1 MFYYSPEITMI
12 LRYALLIAA
21 VAFTAVSAQDF
32 PVRIEPVTII
42 PYLQGRVVIP
52 PSPLKYQ
59 NIFVGAVD
67 TVETKDGKAVAKQ
80 WHDYIG
86 YAADPTGNSLGYAI
100 VNHEM
105 IEAND
110 KIGDGGGM
118 TMFKLG
124 KKADGTLEVLTQTL
138 SDGRTGKFFNV
149 DFKNTVG
156 ETGMNCGGISF
167 GNRVWTAEEWYQT
180 TNKMINADGKG
191 FRDTADFEI
200 GKLQPSGFPGLDGKK
215 IKRFENLNWM
225 VEIDPV
231 NAKAVRK
238 QYNWSRQGFEAGVV
252 MNDNK
257 TVYLFEDG
265 EVGKSLLTKF
275 VADQPG
281 DFTKGKLYFYKQD
294 AGAFTGT
301 WVEVPND
308 PATNWDIMV
317 APHAWAKT
325 KGITGFTR
333 LEWGQ
338 VNKTDGKI
346 YITETGNDRPGSR
359 YKSAL
364 AEGWTLPKHTYDRA
378 REQGVAVDSSALWDY
393 YGRVLV
399 LDPKDNS
406 VRVFIEGGPYVTD
419 ANATMNK
426 YPEKHLSNPDGL
438 GFLYV
443 NGKTFM
449 VIEEDLNG
457 VSFGRMPNTGMRGTN
472 CEAWLLD
479 MSKEPTI
486 DNLYRL
492 AISPYGSE
500 ITGFVSFDDGNT
512 VLINS
517 QHPDNATISDAA
529 AKNSLTFAITG
540 LKQLVSSIDND
551 DDQPTESG
559 IRVFPNPTSTQIQ
572 FSQTLDAA
580 LYDATGARVRV
591 VREASSM
598 DISDLA
604 SGVYYVRFVD
614 GSTRQVV
621 VQR

>member
-1 MFYYSPEITMI
+1 MRILILTAAIVAATFTM
-12 LRYALLIAA
+12 R
-21 VAFTAVSAQDF
+21 AQDF
-32 PVRIEPVTII
+32 PVRIEPVSMV
-42 PYLQGRVVIP
+42 PYLQGRITVP

-59 NIFVGAVD
+59 NIFVGGVD
-67 TVETKDGKAVAKQ
+67 TVETSLGRAAAKQ

-86 YAADPTGNSLGYAI
+86 YAADPSGASLGWAI

-124 KKADGTLEVLTQTL
+124 KKLDGTVEVLNQTL
-138 SDGRTGKFFNV
+138 SDGRSGKFFNV

-156 ETGMNCGGISF
+156 ETGMNCGGISWN
-167 GNRVWTAEEWYQT
+167 GRVWTAEEWYQT
-180 TNKMINADGKG
+180 SNKGIYVDGAG
-191 FRDTADFEI
+191 IRDTAEFEI
-200 GKLQPSGFPGLDGKK
+200 GKMVPSGFTGLDGKK
-215 IKRFENLNWM
+215 IKKYQNLNWM
-225 VEIDPV
+225 VEINPRD
-231 NAKAVRK
+231 AKAVRK
-238 QYNWSRQGFEAGVV
+238 QYNWGRQGFEAGVV
-252 MNDNK
+252 MADQK

-265 EVGKSLLTKF
+265 DAGKSLLSKF
-275 VADQPG
+275 IADAPG
-281 DFTKGKLYFYKQD
+281 DFTKGNLYFYKQN
-294 AGAFTGT
+294 AGQFTGT
-301 WVEVPND
+301 WIQVPNN
-308 PATNWDIMV
+308 PATDWDILV

-325 KGITGFTR
+325 QGITGFTR

-338 VNKTDGKI
+338 LNKTDGKI
-346 YITETGNDRPGSR
+346 YITETGNDKPGSR

-378 REQGVAVDSSALWDY
+378 AAQGFSIDSSAYWDY

-399 LDPKDNS
+399 FDPTDNS
-406 VRVFIEGGPYVTD
+406 VKSYIEGGPYITD
-419 ANATMNK
+419 AQAVPSQ
-426 YPEKHLSNPDGL
+426 YPDKHLSNPDGI

-457 VSFGRMPNTGMRGTN
+457 VNWGRMPNTGMRGTN

-479 MSKEPTI
+479 MSKPATI

-500 ITGFVSFDDGNT
+500 ITGFASFDDGNI

-517 QHPDNATISDAA
+517 QHPDNVTISDAA
-529 AKNSLTFAITG
+529 AKNSLTFALSG
-540 LKQLVSSIDND
+540 LKQLVSSIDK
-551 DDQPTESG
+551 DDQERPQG
-559 IRVFPNPTSTQIQ
+559 FVGVFPNPTSSQLN
-572 FSQTLDAA
+572 FSEATDAA

-591 VREASSM
+591 VRNATTV
-598 DISDLA
+598 DIADLA
-604 SGVYYVRFVD
+604 AGVYYIRTAN
-614 GSTRQVV
+614 GSTQQVV
-621 VQR
+621 IQR

>member
-1 MFYYSPEITMI
+1 MSF
-12 LRYALLIAA
+12 LRNAMLCC
-21 VAFTAVSAQDF
+21 FTAGALTAQDF
-32 PVRIEPVTII
+32 PVKIEPVTMV
-42 PYLQGRVVIP
+42 PYLMGRVVVP

-59 NIFVGAVD
+59 NIFVGGVD
-67 TVETKDGKAVAKQ
+67 SVETSTGRTVAKQ

-86 YAADPTGNSLGYAI
+86 YAADPTGQSLGYAI

-124 KKADGTLEVLTQTL
+124 KKADGTVEVLEQTL
-138 SDGRTGKFFNV
+138 ADGRKGKFFNV

-156 ETGMNCGGISF
+156 ETGMNCGGISWS
-167 GNRVWTAEEWYQT
+167 NRVWTAEEWYQT
-180 TNKMINADGKG
+180 SNSGINAAGKG
-191 FRDTADFEI
+191 FRDTSDFEI
-200 GKLQPSGFPGLDGKK
+200 GKLQPSGFAGLDGKK
-215 IKRFENLNWM
+215 IKRYENLNWM

-238 QYNWSRQGFEAGVV
+238 QYNWGRQGFEAGVV
-252 MNDNK
+252 MDDQK

-265 EVGKSLLTKF
+265 EAGKSLFTKF

-281 DFTKGKLYFYKQD
+281 DFTKGKLYFYKQNS
-294 AGAFTGT
+294 GQFTGT

-308 PATNWDIMV
+308 PVTNWDIMV
-317 APHAWAKT
+317 APHEWAK
-325 KGITGFTR
+325 KQGITGFTR

-338 VNKTDGKI
+338 INKTDGKI
-346 YITETGNDRPGSR
+346 YITETGNDKPGAR
-359 YKSAL
+359 YKTAIT
-364 AEGWTLPKHTYDRA
+364 EGWTLPQHTYDRA
-378 REQGVAVDSSALWDY
+378 TAQKVAIDSSAYVDY

-399 LDPKDNS
+399 FDPADNS
-406 VRVFIEGGPYVTD
+406 VKSFLEGGPSITD
-419 ANATMNK
+419 AQAVPGK
-426 YPEKHLSNPDGL
+426 YPEKHFSNPDGI
-438 GFLYV
+438 GFLYL
-443 NGKTFM
+443 NGKTFA

-457 VSFGRMPNTGMRGTN
+457 VSMGRMPNTGMRGTN

-492 AISPYGSE
+492 AISQYGSE
-500 ITGFVSFDDGNT
+500 ITGFASFDDGNV
-512 VLINS
+512 VLLNA
-517 QHPDNATISDAA
+517 QHPDAATISDAA

-540 LKQLVSSIDND
+540 MKQLVSSIEQEESD
-551 DDQPTESG
+551 DTASG
-559 IRVFPNPTSTQIQ
+559 IRVFPNPTSSSLNFTTAI
-572 FSQTLDAA
+572 DAA

-591 VREASSM
+591 VRNASTM

-604 SGVYYVRFVD
+604 QGTYYVRFASGD
-614 GSTRQVV
+614 TRQVV
-621 VQR
+621 IQR

>member
-1 MFYYSPEITMI
+1 MSF
-12 LRYALLIAA
+12 LRNAMLCC
-21 VAFTAVSAQDF
+21 FTAGALTAQDF
-32 PVRIEPVTII
+32 PVKIEPVTMV
-42 PYLQGRVVIP
+42 PYLMGRVVVP

-59 NIFVGAVD
+59 NIFVGGVD
-67 TVETKDGKAVAKQ
+67 SVETSTGRTVAKQ

-86 YAADPTGNSLGYAI
+86 YAADPTGQSLGYAI

-124 KKADGTLEVLTQTL
+124 KKADGTVEVLEQTL
-138 SDGRTGKFFNV
+138 ADGRKGKFFNV

-156 ETGMNCGGISF
+156 ETGMNCGGISWS
-167 GNRVWTAEEWYQT
+167 NRVWTAEEWYQT
-180 TNKMINADGKG
+180 SNSGINAAGKG
-191 FRDTADFEI
+191 FRDTSDFEI
-200 GKLQPSGFPGLDGKK
+200 GKLQPSGFAGLDGKK
-215 IKRFENLNWM
+215 IKRYENLNWM

-238 QYNWSRQGFEAGVV
+238 QYNWGRQGFEAGVV
-252 MNDNK
+252 MDDQK

-265 EVGKSLLTKF
+265 EAGKSLFTQF

-281 DFTKGKLYFYKQD
+281 DFTKGKLYFYKQNSGQF
-294 AGAFTGT
+294 AGT

-308 PATNWDIMV
+308 PVTNWDIMV
-317 APHAWAKT
+317 APHEWAK
-325 KGITGFTR
+325 KQGITGFTR

-338 VNKTDGKI
+338 INKTDGKI
-346 YITETGNDRPGSR
+346 YITETGNDKPGAR
-359 YKSAL
+359 YKTAIT
-364 AEGWTLPKHTYDRA
+364 EGWTLPQHTYDRA
-378 REQGVAVDSSALWDY
+378 TAQKVAIDSSAYVDY

-399 LDPKDNS
+399 FDPADNS
-406 VRVFIEGGPYVTD
+406 VKSFLEGGPSITD
-419 ANATMNK
+419 AQAVPGK
-426 YPEKHLSNPDGL
+426 YPEKHFSNPDGI
-438 GFLYV
+438 GFLYL
-443 NGKTFM
+443 NGKTFA

-457 VSFGRMPNTGMRGTN
+457 VSMGRMPNTGMRGTN

-500 ITGFVSFDDGNT
+500 ITGFASFDDGNV

-517 QHPDNATISDAA
+517 QHPDAATISDAA

-540 LKQLVSSIDND
+540 MKQLVSSIEQEESD
-551 DDQPTESG
+551 DTASG
-559 IRVFPNPTSTQIQ
+559 IRVFPNPTSSSLNFTTAI
-572 FSQTLDAA
+572 DAA
-580 LYDATGARVRV
+580 LYDAAGARVRV
-591 VREASSM
+591 VRNASTM

-604 SGVYYVRFVD
+604 QGTYYVRFASGD
-614 GSTRQVV
+614 TRQVV
-621 VQR
+621 IQR

>member
-1 MFYYSPEITMI
+1 MSF
-12 LRYALLIAA
+12 LRNAMLCC
-21 VAFTAVSAQDF
+21 FTAGALTAQDF
-32 PVRIEPVTII
+32 PVKIEPVTMV
-42 PYLQGRVVIP
+42 PYLMGRVVVP

-59 NIFVGAVD
+59 NIFVGGVD
-67 TVETKDGKAVAKQ
+67 SVETSTGRTVAKQ

-86 YAADPTGNSLGYAI
+86 YAADPTGQSLGYAI

-124 KKADGTLEVLTQTL
+124 KKADGTVEVLEQTL
-138 SDGRTGKFFNV
+138 ADGRKGKFFNV

-156 ETGMNCGGISF
+156 ETGMNCGGISWS
-167 GNRVWTAEEWYQT
+167 NRVWTAEEWYQT
-180 TNKMINADGKG
+180 SNSGINAAGKG
-191 FRDTADFEI
+191 FRDTSDFEI
-200 GKLQPSGFPGLDGKK
+200 GKLQPSGFAGLDGKK
-215 IKRFENLNWM
+215 IKRYENLNWM

-238 QYNWSRQGFEAGVV
+238 QYNWGRQGFEAGVV
-252 MNDNK
+252 MDDQK

-265 EVGKSLLTKF
+265 EAGKSLFTKF

-281 DFTKGKLYFYKQD
+281 DFTKGKLYFYKQNS
-294 AGAFTGT
+294 GQFTGT

-308 PATNWDIMV
+308 PVTNWDIMV
-317 APHAWAKT
+317 APHEWAK
-325 KGITGFTR
+325 KQGITGFTR

-338 VNKTDGKI
+338 INKTDGKI
-346 YITETGNDRPGSR
+346 YITETGNDKPGAR
-359 YKSAL
+359 YKTAITD
-364 AEGWTLPKHTYDRA
+364 GWTLPQHTYDRA
-378 REQGVAVDSSALWDY
+378 AAQKVAIDSSAYVDY

-399 LDPKDNS
+399 FDPADNS
-406 VRVFIEGGPYVTD
+406 VKSFLEGGPSITD
-419 ANATMNK
+419 AQAVPGK
-426 YPEKHLSNPDGL
+426 YPEKHFSNPDGI
-438 GFLYV
+438 GFLYL
-443 NGKTFM
+443 NGKTFA

-457 VSFGRMPNTGMRGTN
+457 VSMGRMPNTGMRGTN

-492 AISPYGSE
+492 AISQYGSE
-500 ITGFVSFDDGNT
+500 ITGFASFDDGNV
-512 VLINS
+512 VLLNA
-517 QHPDNATISDAA
+517 QHPDAATISDAA

-540 LKQLVSSIDND
+540 MKQLVSSIEQEESD
-551 DDQPTESG
+551 DTASG
-559 IRVFPNPTSTQIQ
+559 IRVFPNPTSSSLNFTTAI
-572 FSQTLDAA
+572 DAA

-591 VREASSM
+591 VRNASTM

-604 SGVYYVRFVD
+604 QGTYYVRFASGD
-614 GSTRQVV
+614 TRQVV
-621 VQR
+621 IQR

>member
-1 MFYYSPEITMI
+1 MSF
-12 LRYALLIAA
+12 LRNAMLCC
-21 VAFTAVSAQDF
+21 FTAGALTAQDF
-32 PVRIEPVTII
+32 PVKIEPVTMV
-42 PYLQGRVVIP
+42 PYLMGRVVVP

-59 NIFVGAVD
+59 NIFVGGVD
-67 TVETKDGKAVAKQ
+67 SVETSTGRTVAKQ

-86 YAADPTGNSLGYAI
+86 YAADPTGQSLGYAI

-124 KKADGTLEVLTQTL
+124 KKADGTVEVLEQTL
-138 SDGRTGKFFNV
+138 ADGRKGKFFNV

-156 ETGMNCGGISF
+156 ETGMNCGGISWS
-167 GNRVWTAEEWYQT
+167 NRVWTAEEWYQT
-180 TNKMINADGKG
+180 SNSGINAAGKG
-191 FRDTADFEI
+191 FRDTSDFEI
-200 GKLQPSGFPGLDGKK
+200 GKLQPSGFAGLDGKK
-215 IKRFENLNWM
+215 IKRYENLNWM

-238 QYNWSRQGFEAGVV
+238 QYNWGRQGFEAGVV
-252 MNDNK
+252 MDDQK

-265 EVGKSLLTKF
+265 EAGKSLFTKF

-281 DFTKGKLYFYKQD
+281 DFTKGKLYFYKQNSGQF
-294 AGAFTGT
+294 AGT

-308 PATNWDIMV
+308 PVTNWDIMV
-317 APHAWAKT
+317 APHEWAK
-325 KGITGFTR
+325 KQGITGFTR

-338 VNKTDGKI
+338 INKTDGKI
-346 YITETGNDRPGSR
+346 YITETGNDKPGAR
-359 YKSAL
+359 YKTAIT
-364 AEGWTLPKHTYDRA
+364 EGWTLPQHTYDRA
-378 REQGVAVDSSALWDY
+378 TAQKVAIDSSAYVDY

-399 LDPKDNS
+399 FDPADNS
-406 VRVFIEGGPYVTD
+406 VKSFLEGGPSITD
-419 ANATMNK
+419 AQAVPGK
-426 YPEKHLSNPDGL
+426 YPEKHFSNPDGI
-438 GFLYV
+438 GFLYL
-443 NGKTFM
+443 NGKTFA

-457 VSFGRMPNTGMRGTN
+457 VSMGRMPNTGMRGTN

-500 ITGFVSFDDGNT
+500 ITGFASFDDGNV

-517 QHPDNATISDAA
+517 QHPDAATISDAA

-540 LKQLVSSIDND
+540 MKQLVSSIEQEESD
-551 DDQPTESG
+551 DTASG
-559 IRVFPNPTSTQIQ
+559 IRVFPNPTSSSLNFTTAI
-572 FSQTLDAA
+572 DAA
-580 LYDATGARVRV
+580 LYDAAGARVRV
-591 VREASSM
+591 VRNASTM

-604 SGVYYVRFVD
+604 QGTYYVRFASGD
-614 GSTRQVV
+614 TRQVV
-621 VQR
+621 IQR

>member
-1 MFYYSPEITMI
+1 MSF
-12 LRYALLIAA
+12 LRNAMLCC
-21 VAFTAVSAQDF
+21 FTAGALTAQDF
-32 PVRIEPVTII
+32 PVKIEPVTMV
-42 PYLQGRVVIP
+42 PYLMGRVVVP

-59 NIFVGAVD
+59 NIFVGGVD
-67 TVETKDGKAVAKQ
+67 SVETSTGRTVAKQ

-86 YAADPTGNSLGYAI
+86 YAADPTGQSLGYAI

-124 KKADGTLEVLTQTL
+124 KKADGTVEVLEQTL
-138 SDGRTGKFFNV
+138 ADGRKGKFFNV

-156 ETGMNCGGISF
+156 ETGMNCGGISWS
-167 GNRVWTAEEWYQT
+167 NRVWTAEEWYQT
-180 TNKMINADGKG
+180 SNSGINSAGKG
-191 FRDTADFEI
+191 FRDTSDFEI
-200 GKLQPSGFPGLDGKK
+200 GKLQPSGFAGLDGKK
-215 IKRFENLNWM
+215 IKRYENLNWM

-238 QYNWSRQGFEAGVV
+238 QYNWGRQGFEAGVI
-252 MNDNK
+252 MDDQK

-265 EVGKSLLTKF
+265 DAGKSLFTKF

-281 DFTKGKLYFYKQD
+281 DFTKGKLYFYKQNS
-294 AGAFTGT
+294 GQFTGT

-308 PATNWDIMV
+308 PVTNWDIMV
-317 APHAWAKT
+317 APHEWAK
-325 KGITGFTR
+325 KQGITGFTR

-338 VNKTDGKI
+338 INKTDGKI
-346 YITETGNDRPGSR
+346 YITETGNDKPGAR
-359 YKSAL
+359 YKTAII
-364 AEGWTLPKHTYDRA
+364 EGWTLPQHTYDRA
-378 REQGVAVDSSALWDY
+378 TAQKVAIDSSAYVDY

-399 LDPKDNS
+399 FDPADNS
-406 VRVFIEGGPYVTD
+406 VKSFLEGGPSITD
-419 ANATMNK
+419 AQAVPGK
-426 YPEKHLSNPDGL
+426 YPEKHLSNPDGI
-438 GFLYV
+438 GFLYI
-443 NGKTFM
+443 NGKTFA

-457 VSFGRMPNTGMRGTN
+457 VSMGRMPNTGMKGTN

-500 ITGFVSFDDGNT
+500 ITGFCSFDDGNI

-517 QHPDNATISDAA
+517 QHPDAATIGDAA
-529 AKNSLTFAITG
+529 AKNSLTFAISG
-540 LKQLVSSIDND
+540 MKQLVSSIEQEDSD
-551 DDQPTESG
+551 DTASG
-559 IRVFPNPTSTQIQ
+559 IRVFPNPTSSSLNFTTAI
-572 FSQTLDAA
+572 DAA

-591 VREASSM
+591 VRNASAM

-604 SGVYYVRFVD
+604 QGTYYVRFAS
-614 GSTRQVV
+614 GETRQVV
-621 VQR
+621 IQR

>member
-1 MFYYSPEITMI
+1 MH
-12 LRYALLIAA
+12 RLLLG
-21 VAFTAVSAQDF
+21 VATLATSFVMNAQDF
-32 PVRIEPVTII
+32 PARIEPVSMI
-42 PYLQGRVVIP
+42 PYLQGRVVVP

-59 NIFVGAVD
+59 NIFVGGVD
-67 TVETKDGKAVAKQ
+67 TVETAEGRTVAKQ

-86 YAADPTGNSLGYAI
+86 YVADPTGASLGYAI

-124 KKADGTLEVLTQTL
+124 KKADGTIEVLPQTL
-138 SDGRTGKFFNV
+138 ADGRTGKFFNV

-156 ETGMNCGGISF
+156 ETGMNCGGISWN
-167 GNRVWTAEEWYQT
+167 GRVWTAEEWYQT
-180 TNKMINADGKG
+180 SNAGINAQGKG
-191 FRDTADFEI
+191 FRDTSDFEI

-215 IKRFENLNWM
+215 IKRYENLNWM
-225 VEIDPV
+225 VEIDPM

-238 QYNWSRQGFEAGVV
+238 YYNWGRQGFEAGVV
-252 MNDNK
+252 LDDQK

-265 EVGKSLLTKF
+265 EVGRSLLSKF
-275 VADQPG
+275 VADAPG
-281 DFTKGKLYFYKQD
+281 DFTKGKLYFYKQNP
-294 AGAFTGT
+294 GQFTGT

-308 PATNWDIMV
+308 PATNWDILV
-317 APHAWAKT
+317 APHEWAEKQ
-325 KGITGFTR
+325 GITGFTR

-359 YKSAL
+359 YKGAL
-364 AEGWTLPKHTYDRA
+364 ADGWTLPKHTNDRA
-378 REQGVAVDSSALWDY
+378 AQQNVAVDSSAYWDY

-399 LDPKDNS
+399 FDPADNS
-406 VRVFIEGGPYVTD
+406 IRSFLEGGPYITD
-419 ANATMNK
+419 AQAVPGQ
-426 YPEKHLSNPDGL
+426 YPEKHLSNPDGI

-457 VSFGRMPNTGMRGTN
+457 VNFGRMPTTGMRGTN

-479 MSKEPTI
+479 MSKQPTI

-500 ITGFVSFDDGNT
+500 ITGFAQFDDGNI

-529 AKNSLTFAITG
+529 AKNSLTFAISG
-540 LKQLVSSIDND
+540 LKQLVSSIDKGEED
-551 DDQPTESG
+551 RPQG
-559 IRVFPNPTSTQIQ
+559 VIGVYPNPTSSQIR
-572 FSQTLDAA
+572 FTESTDAA

-591 VREASSM
+591 VRNGSSM
-598 DISDLA
+598 EIADLA
-604 SGVYYVRFVD
+604 TGVYYVRFAN
-614 GSTRQVV
+614 GTTQQVV
-621 VQR
+621 INR

>member
-1 MFYYSPEITMI
+1 MKRMLLGVASFATALTIT
-12 LRYALLIAA
+12 
-21 VAFTAVSAQDF
+21 AQDF
-32 PVRIEPVTII
+32 PVRIEPVTMI
-42 PYLQGRVVIP
+42 PYLQGRVVVP

-59 NIFVGAVD
+59 NIFVGGVD
-67 TVETKDGKAVAKQ
+67 TVETADGRTAAKQ

-86 YAADPTGNSLGYAI
+86 YAADPTGQSLGYAI

-110 KIGDGGGM
+110 RIGDGGGM

-156 ETGMNCGGISF
+156 ETGMNCGGISWN
-167 GNRVWTAEEWYQT
+167 GRVWTAEEWYQT
-180 TNKMINADGKG
+180 SNAGIYAQGKG
-191 FRDTADFEI
+191 FRDTTDFEI

-215 IKRFENLNWM
+215 IKRYENLNWM

-238 QYNWSRQGFEAGVV
+238 YYNWGRQGFEAGVV
-252 MNDNK
+252 MDDQK

-265 EVGKSLLTKF
+265 EVGKSLLSKF
-275 VADQPG
+275 VADVPG
-281 DFTKGKLYFYKQD
+281 DFTKGKLFFYKQN
-294 AGAFTGT
+294 AGQYTGT

-308 PATNWDIMV
+308 PATNWDILV
-317 APHAWAKT
+317 APHEWARKQ
-325 KGITGFTR
+325 GITGFTR

-338 VNKTDGKI
+338 INKTDGKI
-346 YITETGNDRPGSR
+346 YITETGNDRPGVR
-359 YKSAL
+359 YKGAL
-364 AEGWTLPKHTYDRA
+364 ADGWTLPKHTYDRA
-378 REQGVAVDSSALWDY
+378 AAQNVSVDSSAYWDY

-399 LDPKDNS
+399 FDPADNS
-406 VRVFIEGGPYVTD
+406 VRSYLEGGPYLTD
-419 ANATMNK
+419 AQAVPGQ
-426 YPEKHLSNPDGL
+426 YPEKHLSNPDGI

-443 NGKTFM
+443 NGKTYM

-457 VSFGRMPNTGMRGTN
+457 VNFGRMPNTGMRGTN

-479 MSKEPTI
+479 MSKQPTI

-500 ITGFVSFDDGNT
+500 ITGFAQFDDGNT

-529 AKNSLTFAITG
+529 AKNSLTFAVTG
-540 LKQLVSSIDND
+540 LKQLVSSIDKAD
-551 DDQPTESG
+551 EDRPQGMIS
-559 IRVFPNPTSTQIQ
+559 VFPNPTSSQIR
-572 FSQTLDAA
+572 FSEAADAA
-580 LYDATGARVRV
+580 LYDASGARVRV
-591 VREASSM
+591 VRNAASM
-598 DISDLA
+598 EIADLA
-604 SGVYYVRFVD
+604 AGVYYVRFAD
-614 GSTRQVV
+614 GSTQQIVISR
-621 VQR
+621 

>member
-1 MFYYSPEITMI
+1 MSF
-12 LRYALLIAA
+12 LRNAMLCC
-21 VAFTAVSAQDF
+21 FTAGALTAQDF
-32 PVRIEPVTII
+32 PVKIEPVTMV
-42 PYLQGRVVIP
+42 PYLMGRVVVP

-59 NIFVGAVD
+59 NIFVGGVD
-67 TVETKDGKAVAKQ
+67 SVETSTGRTVAKQ

-86 YAADPTGNSLGYAI
+86 YAADPTGQSLGYAI

-124 KKADGTLEVLTQTL
+124 KKADGTVEVLEQTL
-138 SDGRTGKFFNV
+138 ADGRKGKFFNV

-156 ETGMNCGGISF
+156 ETGMNCGGISWS
-167 GNRVWTAEEWYQT
+167 NRVWTAEEWYQT
-180 TNKMINADGKG
+180 SNSGINAAGKG
-191 FRDTADFEI
+191 FRDTSDFEI
-200 GKLQPSGFPGLDGKK
+200 GKLQPSGFAGLDGKK
-215 IKRFENLNWM
+215 IKRYENLNWM

-238 QYNWSRQGFEAGVV
+238 QYNWGRQGFEAGVV
-252 MNDNK
+252 MDDQK

-265 EVGKSLLTKF
+265 EAGKSLFTKF

-281 DFTKGKLYFYKQD
+281 DFTKGKLYFYKQNS
-294 AGAFTGT
+294 GQFTGT

-308 PATNWDIMV
+308 PVTNWDIMV
-317 APHAWAKT
+317 APHEWAK
-325 KGITGFTR
+325 KQGITGFTR

-338 VNKTDGKI
+338 INKTDGKI
-346 YITETGNDRPGSR
+346 YITETGNDKPGAR
-359 YKSAL
+359 YKTAIT
-364 AEGWTLPKHTYDRA
+364 EGWTLPQHTYDRA
-378 REQGVAVDSSALWDY
+378 TAQKVAIDSSAYVDY

-399 LDPKDNS
+399 FDPADNS
-406 VRVFIEGGPYVTD
+406 VKSFLEGGPSITD
-419 ANATMNK
+419 AQAVPGK
-426 YPEKHLSNPDGL
+426 YPEKHFSNPDGI
-438 GFLYV
+438 GFLYL
-443 NGKTFM
+443 NGKTFA

-457 VSFGRMPNTGMRGTN
+457 VSMGRMPNTGMRGTN

-500 ITGFVSFDDGNT
+500 ITGFASFDDGNV

-517 QHPDNATISDAA
+517 QHPDAATISDAA

-540 LKQLVSSIDND
+540 MKQLVSSIEQEESD
-551 DDQPTESG
+551 DTASG
-559 IRVFPNPTSTQIQ
+559 IRVFPNPTSSSLNFTTAI
-572 FSQTLDAA
+572 DAA

-591 VREASSM
+591 VRNASTM

-604 SGVYYVRFVD
+604 QGTYYVRFASGD
-614 GSTRQVV
+614 TRQVV
-621 VQR
+621 IQR